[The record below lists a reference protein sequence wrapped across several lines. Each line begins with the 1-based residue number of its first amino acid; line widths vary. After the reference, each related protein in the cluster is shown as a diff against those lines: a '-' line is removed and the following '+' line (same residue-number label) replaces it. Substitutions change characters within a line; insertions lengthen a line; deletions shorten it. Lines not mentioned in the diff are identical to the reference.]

1 MVTISTSFSSLLT
14 GGVSFDPAVTQS
26 VRNFINT
33 FNDILIH
40 VSGPGIPGITSNNLT
55 SQGLLDDGVTT
66 AWRITTAG
74 SPPANLTLTRLG
86 GGFSPLSFPALPVNS
101 FTFVK
106 GGAAGNYVLSGDNF
120 RKQLASGRQQNR
132 IWLLLADDSYNIV
145 GSAFNDTLS
154 GFDAEDTIFGGDGDD
169 ILTGNSGADTLHGD
183 DGDDTLF
190 GDSGSDSLDGDVGND
205 SLDGGSLNDTL
216 IGGSGNDTLLGGSN
230 DDSLLGGSGSD
241 SLDGGSNND
250 TLDGGSDND
259 TLLGGSGHDTLD
271 GGSEYDSL
279 FGGEDNDTLIGG
291 SENDTLDGGSEYD
304 SLLGGTGNDSL
315 FGDTEDDTLIGGDGN
330 DTLTGGSGSDQFVYN
345 NSNEG
350 ADSITDFT
358 ITDGDVIVLSSGGF
372 GGLTTIGGTLTPTL
386 FSATEN
392 VTAKIIYS
400 GGVLSFDQDLSNI
413 GGLVTIANIAGPGAA
428 ALGAGNIQVIA

>member
-1 MVTISTSFSSLLT
+1 MVTISTSFSTLSN
-14 GGVSFDPAVTQS
+14 GVSFDPAVTQS

-86 GGFSPLSFPALPVNS
+86 GGFSKPFPALPVNS

-154 GFDAEDTIFGGDGDD
+154 GFDAEDTIFGGVGDD

-190 GDSGSDSLDGDVGND
+190 GDSGNDSLDGDAGNDSLNGGSLDDTLFGRAGNDTLLGGGNND
-205 SLDGGSLNDTL
+205 SLDGGSGT
-216 IGGSGNDTLLGGSN
+216 
-230 DDSLLGGSGSD
+230 D
-241 SLDGGSNND
+241 SLDGGENND

-259 TLLGGSGHDTLD
+259 TLLGGS
-271 GGSEYDSL
+271 
-279 FGGEDNDTLIGG
+279 
-291 SENDTLDGGSEYD
+291 END
-304 SLLGGTGNDSL
+304 SLLGGTGDDSL
-315 FGDTEDDTLIGGDGN
+315 HGGSQNDTLIGGDGN
-330 DTLTGGSGSDQFVYN
+330 DTLTGSSGSDRFVYN
-345 NSNEG
+345 NSSEG
-350 ADSITDFT
+350 VDSITDFGLGGT
-358 ITDGDVIVLSSGGF
+358 PDFIVLSSSGF
-372 GGLTTIGGTLTPTL
+372 GGLGPSGLLDTSL

-392 VTAKIIYS
+392 GTAKIIYS
-400 GGVLSFDQDLSNI
+400 SGVLSFDQNLGLS
-413 GGLVTIANIAGPGAA
+413 GTLVTIANITDLGAP
-428 ALGAGNIQVIA
+428 ALNAGNIQVIA

>member
-14 GGVSFDPAVTQS
+14 GANFSPAVTTS
-26 VRNFINT
+26 VRDFLT
-33 FNDILIH
+33 TLAFNNILIH
-40 VSGPGIPGITSNNLT
+40 VSGPGIPGIPGNNLT
-55 SQGLLDDGVTT
+55 SQGLLPGGVTT

-169 ILTGNSGADTLHGD
+169 SLTGNSGADTLHGD
-183 DGDDTLF
+183 NGDDTLL
-190 GDSGSDSLDGDVGND
+190 GGSGNDSLDGDVGND

-216 IGGSGNDTLLGGSN
+216 IGGDGNDTLLGGS
-230 DDSLLGGSGSD
+230 
-241 SLDGGSNND
+241 
-250 TLDGGSDND
+250 
-259 TLLGGSGHDTLD
+259 
-271 GGSEYDSL
+271 
-279 FGGEDNDTLIGG
+279 
-291 SENDTLDGGSEYD
+291 END

-315 FGDTEDDTLIGGDGN
+315 HGGSENDTLIGGDGN

-345 NSNEG
+345 NSSEG
-350 ADSITDFT
+350 VDSITDFGVGGT
-358 ITDGDVIVLSSGGF
+358 PDFIVLSSSGF
-372 GGLTTIGGTLTPTL
+372 GGLTTIGGTLTPSL
-386 FSATEN
+386 FSATEGG
-392 VTAKIIYS
+392 TAKIIYS
-400 GGVLSFDQDLSNI
+400 VVGGVGTLSFDQDLGLP
-413 GGLVTIANIAGPGAA
+413 GGLVTIAQIAGPNAGT
-428 ALGAGNIQVIA
+428 LGAGNILVI

>member
-14 GGVSFDPAVTQS
+14 GVSFDPAVTQS
-26 VRNFINT
+26 VRGFLT
-33 FNDILIH
+33 TSAFNNILIH

-55 SQGLLDDGVTT
+55 SQGLLPDDVTT

-183 DGDDTLF
+183 NGDDTLL
-190 GDSGSDSLDGDVGND
+190 GGAGNDSLDGDVGNDSLNGDSGNDSLLGRSGND

-216 IGGSGNDTLLGGSN
+216 DGGDGNDTLFGNSEDDILLGGDGNDTLLGGS
-230 DDSLLGGSGSD
+230 
-241 SLDGGSNND
+241 
-250 TLDGGSDND
+250 
-259 TLLGGSGHDTLD
+259 
-271 GGSEYDSL
+271 
-279 FGGEDNDTLIGG
+279 
-291 SENDTLDGGSEYD
+291 END

-315 FGDTEDDTLIGGDGN
+315 DGGSQNDTLIGGDGN
-330 DTLTGGSGSDQFVYN
+330 DTLTGGSGSDRFVYN
-345 NSNEG
+345 NSSEG
-350 ADSITDFT
+350 VDSITDFGVGGT
-358 ITDGDVIVLSSGGF
+358 PDFIVLSSSGF
-372 GGLTTIGGTLTPTL
+372 GGLTTIGSTLDPSL
-386 FSATEN
+386 FSATEGG
-392 VTAKIIYS
+392 TAKIIYS
-400 GGVLSFDQDLSNI
+400 GGVLSFDQNLGLP
-413 GGLVTIANIAGPGAA
+413 GGLVTIATLTDAPT
-428 ALGAGNIQVIA
+428 LGAGNIQVIA

>member
-26 VRNFINT
+26 VRDFLT
-33 FNDILIH
+33 TPAFNDILIH

-55 SQGLLDDGVTT
+55 SQGLLPGGVTT

-86 GGFSPLSFPALPVNS
+86 GGFSPLPFPALPVNS

-106 GGAAGNYVLSGDNF
+106 GGDAGNYVLSGDNF
-120 RKQLASGRQQNR
+120 RKQLASGTQQNR
-132 IWLLLADDSYNIV
+132 IWLLLDTDSYNIV

-190 GDSGSDSLDGDVGND
+190 GDSGSDSLDGGAGND
-205 SLDGGSLNDTL
+205 SLDGGSVNDTL
-216 IGGSGNDTLLGGSN
+216 IGGDGNDTLLGGSGN
-230 DDSLLGGSGSD
+230 D
-241 SLDGGSNND
+241 SLDGGSGN
-250 TLDGGSDND
+250 
-259 TLLGGSGHDTLD
+259 
-271 GGSEYDSL
+271 DSL
-279 FGGEDNDTLIGG
+279 NGGDDNDTLIGG
-291 SENDTLDGGSEYD
+291 DGNDTLFGDTEED
-304 SLLGGTGNDSL
+304 SLLGGTGDDSL
-315 FGDTEDDTLIGGDGN
+315 HGGSQNDTLIGGDGN
-330 DTLTGGSGSDQFVYN
+330 DTLTGGGGVDQFVYN
-345 NSNEG
+345 NSSEG
-350 ADSITDFT
+350 VDSITDF
-358 ITDGDVIVLSSGGF
+358 GVGGADVIVLSSSGF
-372 GGLTTIGGTLTPTL
+372 GGLGPIGGTLDPSL

-400 GGVLSFDQDLSNI
+400 VVGGVGTLSFDQDL
-413 GGLVTIANIAGPGAA
+413 GLLGTLVTIANIAGPNAGT
-428 ALGAGNIQVIA
+428 LGASNILVI